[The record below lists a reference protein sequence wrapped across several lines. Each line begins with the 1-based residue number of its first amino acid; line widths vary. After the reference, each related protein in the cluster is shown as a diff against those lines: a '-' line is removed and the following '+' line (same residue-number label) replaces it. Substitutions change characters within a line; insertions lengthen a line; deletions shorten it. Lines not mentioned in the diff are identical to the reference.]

1 MSELKRLLEQKRPP
15 HPCRLS
21 EVLDAANDEDRS
33 FLIQAVKDDTV
44 PLTRIAS
51 AVRNA
56 LQMTL
61 SRDVIQRHRVRQCD
75 DCNRR
80 GYEFA
85 GRVTT

>member
-1 MSELKRLLEQKRPP
+1 MSELKKFLTQKRPP

-33 FLIQAVKDDTV
+33 FLLDAVYDETV
-44 PLTRIAS
+44 PLTRITS

-56 LQMTL
+56 LHTTL
-61 SRDVIQRHRVRQCD
+61 SRDVIARHRKRKCD
-75 DCNRR
+75 ECDRR
-80 GYEFA
+80 GYDIA

>member
-33 FLIQAVKDDTV
+33 FLIEAVNDETV
-44 PLTRIAS
+44 PLSRITS

-56 LQMTL
+56 LHMTL
-61 SRDVIQRHRVRQCD
+61 SRDVIQRHRVRQCN
-75 DCNRR
+75 DCDRR
-80 GYEFA
+80 GYDFA